1 MGQRRKTFQVKFQIL
16 FIVDHTILLM
26 FSIGSTD
33 YPQIDI
39 LFYSQKVLNIVR
51 KNFVSITHGS

>member
-1 MGQRRKTFQVKFQIL
+1 MLVQRIN
-16 FIVDHTILLM
+16 

-39 LFYSQKVLNIVR
+39 FFIVISYL
-51 KNFVSITHGS
+51 VDIILIL